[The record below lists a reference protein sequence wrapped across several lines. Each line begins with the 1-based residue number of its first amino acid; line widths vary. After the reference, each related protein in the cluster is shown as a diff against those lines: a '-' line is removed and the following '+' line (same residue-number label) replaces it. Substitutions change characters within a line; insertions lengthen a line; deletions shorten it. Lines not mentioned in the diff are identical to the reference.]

1 MRKSRQERPHSFHP
15 DAAPQALGPSSA
27 LPAFLLASAIVFG
40 VAALVAA
47 GMAAGKWTFAEISR
61 DPSAQFG
68 FPLYGGFVSTL
79 GFAGWTIA
87 ATASALAAT
96 ARPQLRRLM
105 LPVFLLSALLALDD
119 QFMLHDAVL
128 PRFGIPEKLVL
139 LAEGA
144 LCLRAVWPFLPA
156 LLRFRLPLLA
166 MALAGFAVSL
176 LVDIAVHFDTG
187 TALMIEDLAKFT
199 GIVFWAMHW
208 FRFAVATLRQPATT
222 T

>member
-128 PRFGIPEKLVL
+128 PRFGIPEKLAL
-139 LAEGA
+139 LLYGV
-144 LCLRAVWPFLPA
+144 LCLRALWPFLPD
-156 LLRFRLPLLA
+156 LLRLKLPLLA
-166 MALAGFAVSL
+166 IALASFVFSL
-176 LVDIAVHFDTG
+176 LIDNVISFDTG
-187 TALMIEDLAKFT
+187 AALFLEDTAKFI
-199 GIVFWAMHW
+199 GIVFWATHW
-208 FRFAVATLRQPATT
+208 FGQSAQALGGPAPR
-222 T
+222 